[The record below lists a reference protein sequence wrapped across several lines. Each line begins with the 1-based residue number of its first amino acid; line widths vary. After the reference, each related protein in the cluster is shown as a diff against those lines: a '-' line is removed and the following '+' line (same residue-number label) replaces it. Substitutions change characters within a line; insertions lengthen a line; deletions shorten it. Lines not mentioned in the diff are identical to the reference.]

1 MDSLVK
7 RAQNNIKVSIIV
19 PIYNAEKTIKCMLD
33 SLQAQTMSSFE
44 VIIIDDGSTDNSP
57 NICDEYVKKDSRF
70 RVIHQPNAGVA
81 MSRQIGINNAHGEY
95 SIHADAD
102 DWIEPTMLE
111 EMYNQAKKENAD
123 IVITDYFINNS
134 RMWMKENICIQKPS
148 STNSSQVLID
158 ILKNKL
164 FGALWNKLLRTK
176 LYQKYN
182 VKFFYG
188 INYCEDVLIWAQ
200 ILKHENIKICYL
212 NKPYYHYSIN
222 PDSITHRFNRKS
234 YETRRAFAIK
244 LNEIL
249 TNYKY
254 NQAKQIANLGIFTEG
269 FINNCL
275 TKTEIKEEFKKNAH
289 TAFHE
294 TKSLRWKLGYLMIKL
309 RLYTIAHK
317 LIQY

>member
-123 IVITDYFINNS
+123 IV
-134 RMWMKENICIQKPS
+134 
-148 STNSSQVLID
+148 LI
-158 ILKNKL
+158 IVEC
-164 FGALWNKLLRTK
+164 G
-176 LYQKYN
+176 
-182 VKFFYG
+182 
-188 INYCEDVLIWAQ
+188 
-200 ILKHENIKICYL
+200 
-212 NKPYYHYSIN
+212 
-222 PDSITHRFNRKS
+222 
-234 YETRRAFAIK
+234 
-244 LNEIL
+244 
-249 TNYKY
+249 
-254 NQAKQIANLGIFTEG
+254 
-269 FINNCL
+269 
-275 TKTEIKEEFKKNAH
+275 
-289 TAFHE
+289 
-294 TKSLRWKLGYLMIKL
+294 
-309 RLYTIAHK
+309 
-317 LIQY
+317 